1 MSDLEIVDPMAEAL
15 KLALEEADEGVVDGG
30 MPDDDATDA
39 DEVDTDAGEMSD
51 QEADAVDAD
60 SNRNAEKDDG
70 KQGADSGDADSGDE
84 VTDNRTKALQQERHL
99 KREAVRQAKES
110 QREAEELRK
119 QLAAINRQM
128 EEAKES
134 GYEPREVVNEIT
146 ADLIARMRDGDTD
159 AIADYAEIQQ
169 RQATQRV
176 SAGTQADDRPE
187 SEQSP
192 NDPFALQSSDSGKQ
206 ILNTLQ
212 DWSDDASQGI
222 GSFAWDTAQA
232 VEAELLKDPKYSR
245 VSPEVFYKTLV
256 DRTQEQ
262 LKAAVQSKVK
272 SSESRM
278 PDSLSAVGVTGSVDS
293 DPLAMMES
301 LEGQELLDY
310 IEKMSAT
317 DRRKLMI

>member
-15 KLALEEADEGVVDGG
+15 KLALEEADEGVVEGE
-30 MPDDDATDA
+30 MLDDDVTDA
-39 DEVDTDAGEMSD
+39 GEVDTDAGEMSD

-60 SNRNAEKDDG
+60 SNRNAEKDDD
-70 KQGADSGDADSGDE
+70 KQGADSDDE

-128 EEAKES
+128 EEAKEF

-176 SAGTQADDRPE
+176 SAGTQADDRSE

-192 NDPFALQSSDSGKQ
+192 NDPFALQNSDSGKQ

-232 VEAELLKDPKYSR
+232 VEAALLKDPKYSR